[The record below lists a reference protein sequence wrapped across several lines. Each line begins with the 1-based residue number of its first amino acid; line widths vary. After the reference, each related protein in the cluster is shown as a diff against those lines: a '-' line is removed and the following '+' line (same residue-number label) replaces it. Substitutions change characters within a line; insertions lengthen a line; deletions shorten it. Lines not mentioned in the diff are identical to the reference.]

1 MEELNPVSVDT
12 AVILDEQVQ
21 TRVSKIAHAYLQ
33 KILPPIISEE
43 LDTRFSKEKEKM
55 MVEIAIMVGKIL
67 RQAEDEDR
75 KPLWETDIAEFGFPA
90 VTTINNISRVKNGV
104 QE

>member
-33 KILPPIISEE
+33 KILPSMVNEK
-43 LDTRFSKEKEKM
+43 LDIRFSKEKEKM
-55 MVEIAIMVGKIL
+55 MMEIAIIVGKIL

-75 KPLWETDIAEFGFPA
+75 KPLWETDIAEFGFP
-90 VTTINNISRVKNGV
+90 VVITTNNISRVKNGV